1 MEFTQIVIIITLLS
15 VVACFVTITVWLILL
30 LREFRDTIKKTN
42 SILDDTKQVSTSI
55 AQPFNSF
62 SEFITGFK
70 NGVSMFNSFFDK
82 HQHL

>member
-30 LREFRDTIKKTN
+30 LREFRDTIRKTN

-70 NGVSMFNSFFDK
+70 NGVSMFNSLFNK
-82 HQHL
+82 HQHS